1 MESVKTEPY
10 VDGELYSSSESDY
23 QPNGI
28 KKDED
33 DPLLIR
39 CPLMK
44 TENEVNFSVYCI
56 AHTIQ

>member
-1 MESVKTEPY
+1 MESVKTEP
-10 VDGELYSSSESDY
+10 DPNGELYSSC

-28 KKDED
+28 KEDED

-44 TENEVNFSVYCI
+44 TENEVNHSVYCI
-56 AHTIQ
+56 AHTVQ